1 MKNRSFFIWKKWPLF
16 SKNLRATCAQEKLR
30 ATCAQES
37 CAQLAR
43 KFWAIFLRALACK
56 GAHLRARSLRVSCAQ
71 VFSCAQDFS
80 CAQVF
85 SCAQLARNFLRL
97 FSFFLRATFF
107 LARKLLNITAPNTNP
122 NSDQNPGSNLL
133 SATKSFEKSYR
144 FFFCV
149 IF

>member
-1 MKNRSFFIWKKWPLF
+1 MKKMTTFFKKLAR
-16 SKNLRATCAQEKLR
+16 KK
-30 ATCAQES
+30 S

-43 KFWAIFLRALACK
+43 KKVARNLRASFEQFSC
-56 GAHLRARSLRVSCAQ
+56 AHLRARSLRVSCAQ